1 MLPRVHLEAG
11 KNIGRN
17 STRPETD
24 VKNIIG
30 GAKLGR
36 AAASRQLWE
45 PKRKEK
51 DFHDMSQECTKL
63 SQRGWE
69 QLVCGPRMTAG
80 WGGQEPGSVLQHG
93 VRMRCEVACKQW
105 RGREEVV
112 IGGGG
117 TMEETGA
124 PLQGSSRAGGRSGVA
139 DLPLVDCSSPLWAV
153 N

>member
-1 MLPRVHLEAG
+1 MPRVRLEAG

-63 SQRGWE
+63 SQRGWDQFRALNKQSPHFPALSE
-69 QLVCGPRMTAG
+69 ISQPRQL
-80 WGGQEPGSVLQHG
+80 
-93 VRMRCEVACKQW
+93 
-105 RGREEVV
+105 
-112 IGGGG
+112 
-117 TMEETGA
+117 
-124 PLQGSSRAGGRSGVA
+124 
-139 DLPLVDCSSPLWAV
+139 
-153 N
+153 